1 MRKNHNYY
9 NISGIGMNKAASIAY
24 YALTSILQ
32 NSSQYTDSRQATI
45 TASKVLFGECSV
57 EHQAT
62 IDAWYAVG
70 IGNLHDCDYTLSND
84 DIVSLN
90 EEIIIYPNPTN
101 NDLNIEIPNRIDN
114 QIVIYDATG
123 KVTESFINKNLVFSK
138 DVSHLSNGV
147 YYINFTINDNPV
159 RKRFIVQK

>member
-1 MRKNHNYY
+1 M
-9 NISGIGMNKAASIAY
+9 
-24 YALTSILQ
+24 
-32 NSSQYTDSRQATI
+32 
-45 TASKVLFGECSV
+45 
-57 EHQAT
+57 
-62 IDAWYAVG
+62 
-70 IGNLHDCDYTLSND
+70 SNN

-114 QIVIYDATG
+114 QIVIYDTTG